1 MKKNHLLTLV
11 KASVSIL
18 LMWYLFT
25 YRISFDELHNSV
37 VSINISM
44 IALAIFTFTLSC
56 AAGALQWKTILRLA
70 GIKTPATEVFRLYF
84 VGLFFN
90 NFLPANVGGDAVKI
104 FDLGKSTGDPV
115 KVFCGT
121 LLDRLIGLLAL
132 TLLALLAVIVAFV
145 FEVELPAVEPLLLA
159 LVVWAVL
166 LVVLLSKRVGTL
178 VRNIFKSIKLGIIA
192 EKLDQFTVEFR
203 LYRTQLSELSGVL
216 LLAGGVQFLRIMTHV
231 FFAVGIGLVLT
242 GVQVL
247 QLFVLIPMLGILIA
261 LPISIG
267 GLGVREM
274 AAGSLFVALGVV
286 ATTSDAVAMELGTWF
301 VQVLVSLSGGILFLI
316 GIKKEK

>member
-1 MKKNHLLTLV
+1 MNKKHFQTFL
-11 KASVSIL
+11 KAAISVL

-25 YRISFDELHNSV
+25 YRISVDELMDSV
-37 VSINISM
+37 VSVNLSM
-44 IALAIFTFTLSC
+44 IALAVFTFALSC
-56 AAGALQWKTILRLA
+56 AAGALQWQTILRLA
-70 GIKTPATEVFRLYF
+70 GIKTPAAEVFRLYF

-132 TLLALLAVIVAFV
+132 TLLALLAVVVAIVV
-145 FEVELPAVEPLLLA
+145 EVDLPAIEPLLFA
-159 LVVWAVL
+159 LVVWAAL
-166 LVVLLSKRVGTL
+166 LVVLLSKRVGAL
-178 VRNIFKSIKLGIIA
+178 VRNILRSIKLGIIA
-192 EKLDQFTVEFR
+192 EKLDQFTIEFR
-203 LYRTQLSELSGVL
+203 LYRTRLSELSGVL

-231 FFAVGIGLVLT
+231 FFALGIGLVLN

-247 QLFVLIPMLGILIA
+247 QLFVLVPMLGILIA

-286 ATTSDAVAMELGTWF
+286 ATTSDAVAMELGTWL
-301 VQVLVSLSGGILFLI
+301 VQVLVSLSGGVLFFI
-316 GIKKEK
+316 GMKKEK